1 MDNNKSTELSQ
12 HTAPGMHYTACC
24 TLADITH
31 EPNNEEQKIKNA
43 KRGEYCIIYAD
54 PAWKYNNKPN
64 KKGRAVECHYRTMD
78 IEEIK
83 ALPIK
88 EIAAKDS
95 ILFIWVTFPKLQEGL
110 DTIKAWGFEYK
121 TIGFVWVKTNKNTD
135 TTQTSFLPQ
144 DNFDSFWGM
153 GMWTRANVELCL
165 IATKGS
171 PKRQSASVHSVVYA
185 PISVHSRKPKEIR
198 TKILQLVGDLPRVEL
213 FARQK
218 ADGWDA
224 WGNEVESDIKQF

>member
-1 MDNNKSTELSQ
+1 MKK
-12 HTAPGMHYTACC
+12 Y
-24 TLADITH
+24 
-31 EPNNEEQKIKNA
+31 K
-43 KRGEYCIIYAD
+43 IIYAD

-64 KKGRAVECHYRTMD
+64 KKGRAVECHYPTMD
-78 IEEIK
+78 IADIK
-83 ALPIK
+83 ALPIN
-88 EIAAKDS
+88 EIADKDS

-135 TTQTSFLPQ
+135 TNQMSFLPAES
-144 DNFDSFWGM
+144 FDSFWGM

-165 IATKGS
+165 IATKGK

-185 PISVHSRKPKEIR
+185 PLSVHSRKPKVIR
-198 TKILQLVGDLPRVEL
+198 DKIIQLVGDLPKVEL
-213 FARQK
+213 FARQN

-224 WGNEVESDIKQF
+224 WGNQVQESVNLKLKDWLSSGI